1 MNLQQLYY
9 FKRLSETKNFTI
21 AAELEA
27 VTQPAL
33 SKAIS
38 KLESEL
44 DVNLFERYGRNV
56 ELTSQGNTF
65 LKHVIIALKEIETG
79 TNELKNFAILNKNV
93 ISIASTHCIS
103 TYFTPFMISG
113 FLTLYPNTKFQFIN
127 ESTEEILKDLENK
140 KIDIGF
146 YDDID
151 ISNNYSNIKAFPVKK
166 EEYVLIVPKKHIFS
180 NKTEISL
187 KNLKNE
193 HFIIACE
200 NNTNKKIS
208 CTDFINKAN
217 ITSIKASEINML
229 IGLVATG
236 AGITIV
242 PNTPL
247 INTNTLSKI
256 KIKDNIGYKTIYIGY
271 NKNSNISE
279 KTMEFIEYVKNS
291 SIFNK

>member
-44 DVNLFERYGRNV
+44 DVTLFERYGRNV
-56 ELTSQGNTF
+56 ELTNLGNTF
-65 LKHVIIALKEIETG
+65 LKHVIAALKELETG
-79 TNELKNFAILNKNV
+79 TNELKNLTLLNKNI

-127 ESTEEILKDLENK
+127 EPTEEILNDLENQ

-146 YDDID
+146 YDNID
-151 ISNNYSNIKAFPVKK
+151 NIDDYSNIKTFSVKK
-166 EEYVLIVPKKHIFS
+166 EEYVLIVPKKHILS

-187 KNLKNE
+187 KDLKDE

-217 ITSIKASEINML
+217 ITSIKPGEANML
-229 IGLVATG
+229 IGLVSTG

-256 KIKDNIGYKTIYIGY
+256 KIKENIGYKTIYIGY

-279 KTMEFIEYVKNS
+279 KTMKFIEYVKNNIS
-291 SIFNK
+291 S

>member
-38 KLESEL
+38 KLEAEL

-79 TNELKNFAILNKNV
+79 TNELKNLAILNKNV

>member
-38 KLESEL
+38 KLEAEL
-44 DVNLFERYGRNV
+44 DVTLFERYGRNV
-56 ELTSQGNTF
+56 ELTNLGNTF
-65 LKHVIIALKEIETG
+65 LKHVIAALKEIETG
-79 TNELKNFAILNKNV
+79 TNELKNLTLLSKNI

-113 FLTLYPNTKFQFIN
+113 FLTLYPNTKFEFIN
-127 ESTEEILKDLENK
+127 EPTEEILNDLENQ

-146 YDDID
+146 YDNID
-151 ISNNYSNIKAFPVKK
+151 NINDYSSIKTFSVKK
-166 EEYVLIVPKKHIFS
+166 EEYVLIVPKKHTFS

-187 KNLKNE
+187 KDLKGE

-200 NNTNKKIS
+200 NHTNKKIS

-217 ITSIKASEINML
+217 ITSIKPGEANML
-229 IGLVATG
+229 IGLVSTG

-242 PNTPL
+242 PDTPL

-256 KIKDNIGYKTIYIGY
+256 KIKENIGYKTIYIGY

-279 KTMEFIEYVKNS
+279 KTIKFIEYVKNTIS
-291 SIFNK
+291 S

>member
-38 KLESEL
+38 KLEAEL
-44 DVNLFERYGRNV
+44 DVTLFERYGRNV
-56 ELTSQGNTF
+56 KLTNLGSTF
-65 LKHVIIALKEIETG
+65 LKHVIAALKEIETG
-79 TNELKNFAILNKNV
+79 TNELKNLDILNKNI

-113 FLTLYPNTKFQFIN
+113 FLTLYPNTKFQFVN
-127 ESTEEILKDLENK
+127 ETTEKILNDLENK

-146 YDDID
+146 YDGID
-151 ISNNYSNIKAFPVKK
+151 NINNYPNIKTFPVKK
-166 EEYVLIVPKKHIFS
+166 EEYVLIVPKKHTFS

-187 KNLKNE
+187 KDLKDE

-208 CTDFINKAN
+208 CTDFINRAN
-217 ITSIKASEINML
+217 ITSIKASETNML
-229 IGLVATG
+229 IGLVSTG

-256 KIKDNIGYKTIYIGY
+256 KIKENIGYKTIYIGY

-279 KTMEFIEYVKNS
+279 KTIKFIEYVKTNIPS
-291 SIFNK
+291 

>member
-21 AAELEA
+21 AAELES

-38 KLESEL
+38 KLEDDL
-44 DVNLFERYGRNV
+44 GVNLFERYGRNV
-56 ELTSQGNTF
+56 ELTNLGNTF
-65 LKHVIIALKEIETG
+65 LKHVIAALKEIETG
-79 TNELKNFAILNKNV
+79 TDELKKLADLNNDI

-113 FLTLYPNTKFQFIN
+113 FLMLYPNTKFQFIN
-127 ESTEEILKDLENK
+127 ESTEEILNDLKNK

-151 ISNNYSNIKAFPVKK
+151 SSTNYSNIKAFPVKK
-166 EEYVLIVPKKHIFS
+166 EEYVLIVPKKHIFA

-187 KNLKNE
+187 KTLKDE

-217 ITSIKASEINML
+217 ITSIKPSETNML
-229 IGLVATG
+229 IGLVSAG

-256 KIKDNIGYKTIYIGY
+256 KIKENIGYKTIYIGY
-271 NKNSNISE
+271 NKESNLSE
-279 KTMEFIEYVKNS
+279 KTMKFIEYVKNS
-291 SIFNK
+291 SDFYK

>member
-21 AAELEA
+21 AAELES

-33 SKAIS
+33 SKAIA
-38 KLESEL
+38 KLEDDL
-44 DVNLFERYGRNV
+44 GVNLFERYGRNV
-56 ELTSQGNTF
+56 ELTNLGSSF
-65 LKHVIIALKEIETG
+65 LKHVIAALKEIETG
-79 TNELKNFAILNKNV
+79 TDELKNLAGLNNDI

-127 ESTEEILKDLENK
+127 ESTEEILNDLKNK

-151 ISNNYSNIKAFPVKK
+151 SSTNYSNINTFPVKK
-166 EEYVLIVPKKHIFS
+166 EEYVLIVPKKHTFS

-187 KNLKNE
+187 KTLKDE

-217 ITSIKASEINML
+217 ITSIKPSETNML
-229 IGLVATG
+229 IGLVSAG

-256 KIKDNIGYKTIYIGY
+256 KIKENIGYKTINIGY
-271 NKNSNISE
+271 NKDSNLSE
-279 KTMEFIEYVKNS
+279 KTMKFIEYVKNS
-291 SIFNK
+291 STINN